1 MRCLSCGAQM
11 RLQQVAGDESV
22 AVAGF
27 EHHTFTCPACGEVER
42 RRVFTKERTPR
53 ILVHAAPAISPA
65 FAMADESTPAPT
77 LAKRMRA
84 TLGRAWQAVAPR
96 KPSAASHPVA
106 AAAAATG
113 SAPARH
119 ELLAN
124 AAAPP
129 IPASIAPIPS
139 MAPARRQLTETL
151 GEPIAT
157 SAAIASEPDSGLDE
171 CEALLRRAIE
181 IVHGDACS
189 PESGSPDTPS
199 RQPSAR
205 PGETESPIKG
215 RDEHAPSQRSAEPQL
230 MPRVPA
236 PAPTPGATTA
246 PSQPAAEPIAP
257 LVPHVIVAAAPKSSS
272 VPPEQKP
279 RPVVVQIH
287 HDHSRG
293 RYVAKDTTSGLGLL
307 RHQDELW
314 LRAMCERMGWKVV
327 EELPNVAA
335 RKI

>member
-65 FAMADESTPAPT
+65 SAMADESTPVST
-77 LAKRMRA
+77 LAKRVRS
-84 TLGRAWQAVAPR
+84 TLSRAWQAVALR
-96 KPSAASHPVA
+96 KPAAASHPVA
-106 AAAAATG
+106 AEAVTTG

-124 AAAPP
+124 AAAPSM
-129 IPASIAPIPS
+129 PASIAPIQS
-139 MAPARRQLTETL
+139 MAPAGPQLTETR
-151 GEPIAT
+151 GEPIAP
-157 SAAIASEPDSGLDE
+157 SAAISGEADSGLDE

-181 IVHGDACS
+181 IVHGDPRS
-189 PESGSPDTPS
+189 PEPGSPDAPL
-199 RQPSAR
+199 RQPGAR
-205 PGETESPIKG
+205 HGETERPIKG
-215 RDEHAPSQRSAEPQL
+215 RDENPPSQRSSEPQPT
-230 MPRVPA
+230 PRVPA
-236 PAPTPGATTA
+236 PAPTPRATTG

-257 LVPHVIVAAAPKSSS
+257 LVPHVLAGAPKSSS
-272 VPPEQKP
+272 IPPEQKP

-327 EELPNVAA
+327 EGLPNVAA